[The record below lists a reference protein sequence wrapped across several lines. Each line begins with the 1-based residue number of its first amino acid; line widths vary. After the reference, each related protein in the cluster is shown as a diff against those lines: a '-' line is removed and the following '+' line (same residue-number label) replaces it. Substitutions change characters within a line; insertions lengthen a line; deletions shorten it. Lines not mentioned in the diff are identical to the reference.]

1 MEKGVEKREK
11 GMEERWE
18 RDDSSLQVTQGTLH
32 PGLSLW
38 PLCAACGRM
47 GQPKAHPHWSPSPL
61 LLFPRVNLRGP
72 IFFLPAQALKE
83 SQNDLID
90 IWRQ

>member
-38 PLCAACGRM
+38 PLCAACRRM
-47 GQPKAHPHWSPSPL
+47 GQPKAHPHWSPLPTSP
-61 LLFPRVNLRGP
+61 FPKGESEGP
-72 IFFLPAQALKE
+72 NIFPPRSGTE
-83 SQNDLID
+83 GEPE
-90 IWRQ
+90 